1 MRQALMLLNGRLT
14 HEAARVG
21 ELEPIHKLLV
31 GSKLDIDRAIW
42 LAYREIFTR
51 NPSLAEIAE
60 AREMIS
66 GSESPLAGMAD
77 LRWVM
82 LNSNE
87 FRFLP

>member
-1 MRQALMLLNGRLT
+1 MLLNGRLT
-14 HEAARVG
+14 HEASRVG
-21 ELEPIHKLLV
+21 ELELIHKLLV
-31 GSKLDIDRAIW
+31 GPRADVDAAIRV
-42 LAYREIFTR
+42 AYREILTR
-51 NPSLAEIAE
+51 NPTSTELAE
-60 AREMIS
+60 AREIVT